1 MSPQPVREITS
12 MQIVVTSSL
21 FLVDK
26 KENPI
31 INQDDKPEWPDF
43 LKVGFY

>member
-26 KENPI
+26 KENSI
-31 INQDDKPEWPDF
+31 IN
-43 LKVGFY
+43 